1 MALGIRILSENL
13 SGQTVN
19 VTYLPSSGGTID
31 LGTQV
36 IPFNYLNPYYFG
48 EYEVYSPTYGYTY
61 TLEVP
66 GPSPTPTPTPSS
78 TPTPTPSVTA
88 SETPTN
94 TPTTTPTE
102 TPTSTPT
109 ETPTPTATS
118 TRAVFFVSTGSTSVE
133 ACGSLSSTILYG
145 DNADFDT
152 NIQFFNTPAG
162 PSTIDLTGFY
172 SYNSLVVELNSDG
185 EEIGGFSICATQT
198 STPTPTNTQTP
209 TQTPTNTASQTSTPT
224 PTSTVTPTTTIG
236 FYTYFVGSGST
247 FNDACYN
254 YSTSPFNV
262 YAPLSGGVGPNI
274 YEIVYET
281 AGNPPTNTVGDGFY
295 SNGVYVFEVSGGLG
309 EIIFVDPNGC
319 TDAPT
324 QTPTPSHTPTPTILR
339 YVFNAFSGATVGDAC
354 DELYAVTLYG
364 DNSQWDLNAT
374 FYDTQ
379 RGNSTG
385 SLEGYF
391 SYNSISVELDI
402 NGDVLDTFNICGT
415 LTPTPTVTPTNT
427 PTETQTPTPTET
439 QTPTPTETPTNT
451 PTVTPTNTSTETQ
464 TPTPTETPTGTP
476 TETPTNTPTQTETPT
491 NTPTQTGTPTVT
503 PTPSPTATFNFFVEN
518 NNPNGVVVTNVLP
531 TGDWGATSL
540 SPLPINH
547 GETASAIYNL
557 DIAADDGFLIQV
569 SGTGSYTVTWEKDG
583 IPVNSLTET
592 APSVGVG
599 EFGTAYDYPVNTLR
613 LVIT

>member
-118 TRAVFFVSTGSTSVE
+118 TRAVFFVSTGSTSIE
-133 ACGSLSSTILYG
+133 ACGGISSTILYG
-145 DNADFDT
+145 DNVDFDT

-172 SYNSLVVELNSDG
+172 SYNSLVVELNSNG

-236 FYTYFVGSGST
+236 FYTYFLGSGST

-274 YEIVYET
+274 YEIIYET

-295 SNGVYVFEVSGGLG
+295 SNGVYVFEVSGGQG

-324 QTPTPSHTPTPTILR
+324 PTQTETPTMTPTNTETPTPTPSVTPPTR
-339 YVFNAFSGATVGDAC
+339 TSFSTNFASNQFDAC
-354 DELYAVTLYG
+354 GGLGTSVTLYG
-364 DNSQWDLNAT
+364 VDPLLDQNIQ
-374 FYDTQ
+374 FYDTAF
-379 RGNSTG
+379 GPNTG
-385 SLEGYF
+385 VSLAGFYASSGTYF
-391 SYNSISVELDI
+391 ELDS
-402 NGDVLDTFNICGT
+402 NGAAISPFSSCNLI
-415 LTPTPTVTPTNT
+415 
-427 PTETQTPTPTET
+427 TQTPTPTN
-439 QTPTPTETPTNT
+439 TNT
-451 PTVTPTNTSTETQ
+451 PTVTPT
-464 TPTPTETPTGTP
+464 
-476 TETPTNTPTQTETPT
+476 
-491 NTPTQTGTPTVT
+491 VT
-503 PTPSPTATFNFFVEN
+503 PT
-518 NNPNGVVVTNVLP
+518 
-531 TGDWGATSL
+531 
-540 SPLPINH
+540 
-547 GETASAIYNL
+547 
-557 DIAADDGFLIQV
+557 
-569 SGTGSYTVTWEKDG
+569 
-583 IPVNSLTET
+583 
-592 APSVGVG
+592 
-599 EFGTAYDYPVNTLR
+599 
-613 LVIT
+613 